1 MEMTREEKQAYS
13 WALKQKYPSVAA
25 RFAARYAHAL
35 ARYIQ
40 RQYEEKPMSRDTITI
55 KDLEQLGGAMRKLGP
70 PILEWKRIVKEF
82 ATKHK
87 LTDRE
92 AIDVAEIAR
101 ENF

>member
-1 MEMTREEKQAYS
+1 MTGEEKRAYS

-25 RFAARYAHAL
+25 RHARAL
-35 ARYIQ
+35 ARYIR
-40 RQYEEKPMSRDTITI
+40 RQYEEKPMSRDAITI